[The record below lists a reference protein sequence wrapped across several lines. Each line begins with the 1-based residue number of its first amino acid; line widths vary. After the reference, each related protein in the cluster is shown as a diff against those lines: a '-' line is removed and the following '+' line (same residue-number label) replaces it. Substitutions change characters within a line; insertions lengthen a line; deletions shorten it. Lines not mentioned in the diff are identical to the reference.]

1 MNKEGS
7 VRKVFGL
14 TYHSSNGQQFQI
26 SPDRTEALDN
36 IFFSHTDFLPVSDVL
51 NYFPATPQ
59 FHSILSL
66 LHLQFKN

>member
-1 MNKEGS
+1 MRVPHAILPQVTK
-7 VRKVFGL
+7 
-14 TYHSSNGQQFQI
+14 I

-51 NYFPATPQ
+51 NDFPATPQ
-59 FHSILSL
+59 FHSTLSL